1 MKKISVLLTLVI
13 CVTIGGVYAAWSYAG
28 AAIKQ
33 PVDTTVSHGMA
44 SITSTEIGDLRIVN
58 NSLLV
63 KVDQLN
69 DDYDAYLN
77 VTGQIT
83 VQFTPGAGAEPEIY
97 ENAIPVYASVYVEN
111 ADANLYNGSPI
122 YVSTGNKIPV
132 TWEKQEDDGSFIA
145 TLGGEQVL
153 QLFELGDDFQ
163 LKSETEYQAFHA
175 LEGKLTLNIK
185 FEHDAGTGAEE

>member
-28 AAIKQ
+28 ASIKQ

-63 KVDQLN
+63 KVDQRDEEYN
-69 DDYDAYLN
+69 AYLN
-77 VTGQIT
+77 VSGQIT
-83 VQFTPGAGAEPEIY
+83 VQFVPGAGAEPEIY

-122 YVSTGNKIPV
+122 YVSTGNKILV
-132 TWEKQEDDGSFIA
+132 TWEKQTDGSFLA
-145 TLGGEQVL
+145 TLDGEEVV
-153 QLFELGDDFQ
+153 QLFELGDNFQ
-163 LKSETEYQAFHA
+163 LKSETEYQAFHE

>member
-28 AAIKQ
+28 ASLKQ
-33 PVDTTVSHGMA
+33 PVDTTMSHGMA

-63 KVDQLN
+63 KVDQRDEEYN
-69 DDYDAYLN
+69 AYLN
-77 VTGQIT
+77 VSGQIT
-83 VQFTPGAGAEPEIY
+83 VQFVPGAGAEPEIY

-122 YVSTGNKIPV
+122 YVSTGNKILV
-132 TWEKQEDDGSFIA
+132 TWEKQTDGSFLA
-145 TLGGEQVL
+145 TLNGGDQVV
-153 QLFELGDDFQ
+153 QLFKLGAAFQ
-163 LKSETEYQAFHA
+163 LKSETEYQAFHE

>member
-1 MKKISVLLTLVI
+1 MKKISLLLTLVI

-63 KVDQLN
+63 KVDQADEEYN
-69 DDYDAYLN
+69 AYLN

-83 VQFTPGAGAEPEIY
+83 VQFTPGSGAEPEIY
-97 ENAIPVYASVYVEN
+97 DAAIPVYASVYVEN
-111 ADANLYNGSPI
+111 AESNLYNDAPI
-122 YVSTGNKIPV
+122 YVSTGDKILV
-132 TWEKQEDDGSFIA
+132 TWEKQLDGSFLA
-145 TLGGEQVL
+145 TLDGEQVV
-153 QLFELGDDFQ
+153 QLFELGDNFQ

>member
-1 MKKISVLLTLVI
+1 MKKISILLTLII

-28 AAIKQ
+28 ASLKQ
-33 PVDTTVSHGMA
+33 PVDTTMSHGMA

-69 DDYDAYLN
+69 ENYDAYLN

-111 ADANLYNGSPI
+111 AEANLYQGSPI
-122 YVSTGNKIPV
+122 YASTGNKILV
-132 TWEKQEDDGSFIA
+132 TWEKQTDGSFLA
-145 TLGGEQVL
+145 TLTGDQVVT
-153 QLFELGDDFQ
+153 LFELGGDFQ
-163 LKSETEYQAFHA
+163 LKSESEYQAFHA

>member
-1 MKKISVLLTLVI
+1 MKKISILLALII

-69 DDYDAYLN
+69 EDYDAYLN

-83 VQFTPGAGAEPEIY
+83 VQFTPGDGAEANIY
-97 ENAIPVYASVYVEN
+97 EDAIPVYASVYVAN
-111 ADANLYNGSPI
+111 ADDNLYLGSPI
-122 YVSTGNKIPV
+122 YVSTEEKLLV
-132 TWEKQEDDGSFIA
+132 EWEKQDDGTFLA
-145 TLGGEQVL
+145 TLNGEDVL
-153 QLFELGDDFQ
+153 QLFELGADFQ
-163 LKSETEYQAFHA
+163 LKSESEYQAFHT

-185 FEHDAGTGAEE
+185 FEHDAGTGATE